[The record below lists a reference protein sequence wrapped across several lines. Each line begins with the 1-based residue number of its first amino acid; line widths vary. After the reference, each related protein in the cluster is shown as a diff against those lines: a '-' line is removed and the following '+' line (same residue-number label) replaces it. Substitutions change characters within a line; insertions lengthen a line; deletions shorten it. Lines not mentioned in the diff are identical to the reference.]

1 MAYTVVKT
9 PNVIGNQAAVHLE
22 ITADAATQTIETGLK
37 NIVAM
42 SVGKDSMASNGHT
55 IAVNSGA
62 GGTATRGVL
71 GISGVASGD
80 HFFVTVYGTR

>member
-1 MAYTVVKT
+1 MAYTVTKT
-9 PNVIGNQAAVHLE
+9 PSAFGNQAVVLLE

-37 NIVAM
+37 NIVGMA
-42 SVGKDSMASNGHT
+42 VGKDSMASNGHT

-62 GGTATRGVL
+62 GGTSTGGVL

-80 HFFVTVYGTR
+80 HFFVTVFGTR